1 MREVNDITQ
10 DIINLG
16 ENIKELTKKQ
26 KVLVSLLCM
35 ERQKT
40 NLLTRELEWMKSSAI
55 GDFGAV
61 ILREVETIITS
72 GQSCK
77 CCLLA
82 GRETNDDIVSTDEP
96 FFDDSKSTDLVD
108 HNESPE
114 VVENEEIGYNLNVE
128 LKDESNLNE
137 EPSVRTT
144 TYVGSSDDVNHEYS
158 FIRNNISK
166 TSPVR
171 IRSCN
176 SVSAISS
183 IGDVEFSAQMDDTA
197 ESVESGFSDNAYE
210 AHEVPTVHYEI
221 DEGSLNRFDL
231 KVKRMTVKQLFKK
244 LKRSCKSCN
253 FKTKSKKKLRNHV
266 ASEHQDVIFFC
277 SNCNFHTKSKPFLKQ
292 HVKAEHENFRYSCKS
307 CSYQCKYK
315 SNMQRHKCKYKSIKV
330 LNSPLPSKCFRV

>member
-26 KVLVSLLCM
+26 NVLVSLLCM

-128 LKDESNLNE
+128 LKDESNSNE

-144 TYVGSSDDVNHEYS
+144 TLNH
-158 FIRNNISK
+158 
-166 TSPVR
+166 
-171 IRSCN
+171 
-176 SVSAISS
+176 
-183 IGDVEFSAQMDDTA
+183 
-197 ESVESGFSDNAYE
+197 
-210 AHEVPTVHYEI
+210 
-221 DEGSLNRFDL
+221 
-231 KVKRMTVKQLFKK
+231 VKKFR
-244 LKRSCKSCN
+244 RCKSHN
-253 FKTKSKKKLRNHV
+253 DVHDGETTMTEKRRRKQ
-266 ASEHQDVIFFC
+266 SEHYGFTVPIDI
-277 SNCNFHTKSKPFLKQ
+277 
-292 HVKAEHENFRYSCKS
+292 YD
-307 CSYQCKYK
+307 
-315 SNMQRHKCKYKSIKV
+315 
-330 LNSPLPSKCFRV
+330 SPGLVDPIVVVAIGV